1 MIGALYR
8 LATILGGPAIRLY
21 LARRLARGKEDPARF
36 RERLGWPSRPRP
48 PGPLLWCH
56 GASVGE
62 TLGALPLLARLAR
75 EHPDIGLL
83 VTSGTRT
90 AAAMLAE
97 RLPTAAI
104 HAYVPVDRPAWVRR
118 FLDHWRPD
126 AAIWME
132 SELWPNLIAET
143 ARRRVPMALVNGR
156 LSARS
161 HRNWRRLPGWARAVV
176 GRFDLI
182 LVPDAVQ
189 AERFRS
195 LGAPDVRV
203 VGNLKA
209 AMPPPAAVPADLEA
223 LRQEIGDRPRWLAA
237 STHPGEDE
245 IVLAAHARLRATLP
259 DLLLVL
265 VPRHAERGP
274 AVAALAEAAGLPAV
288 RRTAGSPIAAGTA
301 VYVGD
306 TMGEMALY
314 LGLADIV
321 LVAGSFDVGRG
332 GHNPLEPAQA
342 GAAILHG
349 PDMANFAGLARRMAD
364 AGAAERVVDAPG
376 LAAAV
381 ARLLADPAERARRAA
396 AAAGVA
402 ADEAAALDRALAAL
416 APILDRLDPAR
427 PADAGA

>member
-1 MIGALYR
+1 MIAGLYR
-8 LATILGGPAIRLY
+8 AATILGGPAIRFY
-21 LARRLARGKEDPARF
+21 LQRRLARGKEDPARF
-36 RERLGWPSRPRP
+36 DERFGVASRPRP

-62 TLGALPLLARLAR
+62 TLGALPLLERIARDR
-75 EHPDIGLL
+75 PGIRLL

-97 RLPTAAI
+97 RLPTGAI

-143 ARRRVPMALVNGR
+143 ARRAVPMVLANAR
-156 LSARS
+156 LSQRS
-161 HRNWRRLPGWARAVV
+161 HGNWRRLPGFARAVV
-176 GRFDLI
+176 GRFALV

-189 AERFRS
+189 AQRFRS
-195 LGAPDVRV
+195 LGATDVRV

-209 AMPPPAAVPADLEA
+209 AAPVAAPPADLA
-223 LRQEIGDRPRWLAA
+223 GLRRAIGDRPRWIAA

-245 IVLAAHARLRATLP
+245 IALAAHARLRDVWP

-265 VPRHAERGP
+265 VPRHAERG
-274 AVAALAEAAGLPAV
+274 ADVAALAAAAGLRAA
-288 RRTAGSPIAAGTA
+288 RRTTGVAIDSDTA
-301 VYVGD
+301 VLVGD

-314 LGLADIV
+314 LGLGDIV

-349 PDMANFAGLARRMAD
+349 PDMANFAGLAQRMAA
-364 AGAAERVVDAPG
+364 AGAAEGVVDAVG

-381 ARLLADPAERARRAA
+381 GRLLRDPAEVRRRAA
-396 AAAGVA
+396 AAAA
-402 ADEAAALDRALAAL
+402 IASEEAGALDRALLAL
-416 APILDRLDPAR
+416 GPMLDRLGPGD
-427 PADAGA
+427 ADARA